1 MPTAAEPGATT
12 FVAWVFPTA
21 LAVDAAELRV
31 KRLE

>member
-31 KRLE
+31 KRL